1 MAKGEGRA
9 TGRNTV
15 SGKMLQG
22 FIERLERLA
31 EEKKQITED
40 EKAVMAEM
48 KAAGFSPKIVRLVIK
63 RRAAKPADLEE
74 LEAELDMY
82 LNALGMTTEAPLFR
96 AVGMMN
102 VDLAAREQVI
112 DAFLQLVPM
121 EGEIIV
127 KVGKQPVR
135 LWRDAK
141 GKAHAE
147 DIEDAP
153 APVVAPR
160 PTPAAR
166 PPREV
171 PDVDEA
177 GAFELGQ
184 AAYHANEPIT
194 SNPFAWDDKRR
205 PKFDAGWREASG
217 SDGMGPET

>member
-1 MAKGEGRA
+1 MTNDEGRV

-15 SGKMLQG
+15 SGKMLQSY
-22 FIERLERLA
+22 IERLERLG
-31 EEKKQITED
+31 EEKKQIGED
-40 EKAVMAEM
+40 EKAVYAEM
-48 KAAGFSPKIVRLVIK
+48 SAAGFTPKIVRLVIK
-63 RRAAKPADLEE
+63 RRAAKPADIEE
-74 LEAELDMY
+74 VEAELDMY

-112 DAFLQLVPM
+112 DAFKQLVPM

-141 GKAHAE
+141 GVAHAE
-147 DIEDAP
+147 DIQETAAP
-153 APVVAPR
+153 ASSPKPS
-160 PTPAAR
+160 PASR
-166 PPREV
+166 REV
-171 PDVDEA
+171 PDVDEG

-205 PKFDAGWREASG
+205 PQFDAGWRDASG
-217 SDGMGPET
+217 SDGMGPDT

>member
-1 MAKGEGRA
+1 MAKGDGRV

-15 SGKMLQG
+15 SGKMLQSY
-22 FIERLERLA
+22 IERLERLG

-40 EKAVMAEM
+40 EKAVYAEM
-48 KAAGFSPKIVRLVIK
+48 KASGFSPKVVRLVLK

-82 LNALGMTTEAPLFR
+82 LNAVGMTTEAPLFR
-96 AVGMMN
+96 AVGMMS

-112 DAFLQLVPM
+112 EAFKKLVPM

-127 KVGKQPVR
+127 KIGKQPVR

-141 GKAHAE
+141 GEAHAE
-147 DIEDAP
+147 DLEDSPPPASAPRPAP
-153 APVVAPR
+153 APRA
-160 PTPAAR
+160 
-166 PPREV
+166 PREV
-171 PDVDEA
+171 PDVDED

-184 AAYHANEPIT
+184 LAYQSNEPIT

-205 PKFDAGWREASG
+205 PKFDAGWRDASG
-217 SDGMGPET
+217 SDGMGPDT